1 MQRLRFLIWKEF
13 LELRKDPKLFGVV
26 VVAPILQLTL
36 LGYAATTDV
45 RDVPVVVADG
55 DRSPSSREL
64 IARFDGSRNFSV
76 VDVVSTVRDVEP
88 YLESGTAWLALS
100 VPAGYGV
107 SVGNGTPVTLQV
119 IADGSDSNSTTVA
132 LGYATSLIGGYA
144 QELVGTGRAS
154 PGGNRSSTIS
164 AGGID
169 PRIRIWFNPQLESRH
184 FMIPGVLALV
194 LLVVTANLASMAIV
208 REKELGT
215 LEQLNV
221 TPLRRWEL
229 IAGKLLPYGAIAMVD
244 VLLVVAVAVFWF
256 EIPLRG
262 SFPLLLGMS
271 LLYVMCT
278 LALGLF
284 ISTISDTQQQAM
296 MTATFF
302 FLTPMIYLSGF
313 IFPIEN
319 MPVVIQAFT
328 YLIPLRYFLII
339 VRGIFLKGIGLSL
352 LWPQAAALAAWGSIV
367 LSLAVARSRKRAA

>member
-1 MQRLRFLIWKEF
+1 VEGRSA
-13 LELRKDPKLFGVV
+13 
-26 VVAPILQLTL
+26 APLPDA
-36 LGYAATTDV
+36 AAT
-45 RDVPVVVADG
+45 
-55 DRSPSSREL
+55 
-64 IARFDGSRNFSV
+64 
-76 VDVVSTVRDVEP
+76 
-88 YLESGTAWLALS
+88 
-100 VPAGYGV
+100 AGR
-107 SVGNGTPVTLQV
+107 
-119 IADGSDSNSTTVA
+119 I
-132 LGYATSLIGGYA
+132 
-144 QELVGTGRAS
+144 E
-154 PGGNRSSTIS
+154 
-164 AGGID
+164 

-229 IAGKLLPYGAIAMVD
+229 VAGKLFPYGVIAMID

-256 EIPLRG
+256 EVPLRG
-262 SFPLLLGMS
+262 SFLLLLAMS
-271 LLYVMCT
+271 LLYVLCT

-284 ISTISDTQQQAM
+284 ISTISETQQQAM

-319 MPVVIQAFT
+319 MPRVIQLFT
-328 YLIPLRYFLII
+328 YLIPLRYFLVI
-339 VRGIFLKGIGLSL
+339 VRGIFLKGVGLDL

-367 LSLAVARSRKRAA
+367 LALAVSRSRKRAA

>member
-1 MQRLRFLIWKEF
+1 MQRLRFLVWKEF

-26 VVAPILQLTL
+26 IIAPILQLTL

-55 DRSPSSREL
+55 DRSSSSREL
-64 IARFDGSRNFSV
+64 IARFDGSPNFTV
-76 VDVVSTVRDVEP
+76 LDVVSTVNDVEP
-88 YLESGTAWLALS
+88 YLERGRAWLALS
-100 VPAGYGV
+100 IPAGYGV
-107 SVGNGTPVTLQV
+107 QVARRIPVTLQV

-144 QELVGTGRAS
+144 QELVEARVAAAPPAEEPVRRAGS
-154 PGGNRSSTIS
+154 IE
-164 AGGID
+164 

-229 IAGKLLPYGAIAMVD
+229 IAGKLLPYGSIAMVD

-256 EIPLRG
+256 EVPLRG
-262 SFPLLLGMS
+262 SFALLLAMS
-271 LLYVMCT
+271 LLYVVCT

-284 ISTISDTQQQAM
+284 ISTISETQQQAM

-319 MPVVIQAFT
+319 MPQVIQAVT
-328 YLIPLRYFLII
+328 YLIPLRYFLVI
-339 VRGIFLKGIGLSL
+339 VRGIFLKGIGLDL

-367 LSLAVARSRKRAA
+367 LALAVSRSRKRAA